1 MQSLTRSTRTSVLV
15 ITMLFGFGLGFATS
29 SIRAVPSQPKNN
41 ASAVSREVRQGGY
54 SFINPLL
61 ECESSEGVINS
72 NLVGFRSSIEKIVTK
87 AQEEQKL
94 SLASVYF
101 RDLNNGPWFG
111 INEKAEFLPASLR
124 KLPLAM
130 NFFKLAEQEPNIL
143 HERIT
148 LLKKAEHPDK
158 IQTIRPSQ
166 EIEEGKEYSVEDLID
181 RALIFSDNQAALL
194 LNETVVPELQRRG
207 YMSEAI
213 AGIQSDL
220 DVLASI
226 LGDQKETMSVKN
238 YSGLFRV
245 LFNASFVNRPF
256 SEKILERLSL
266 AEYKD
271 GLVAGVP
278 SGVVVSHKFGEAG
291 QFGVEVQFH
300 DCGIVYYPKHPYI
313 LCVMTRGEKLEALPK
328 VIREISAEVYRNV
341 DEQEKAR
348 K

>member
-1 MQSLTRSTRTSVLV
+1 MRSVP
-15 ITMLFGFGLGFATS
+15 GS
-29 SIRAVPSQPKNN
+29 SPI
-41 ASAVSREVRQGGY
+41 EVRQGGY

-61 ECESSEGVINS
+61 ECESSEGMINS

-87 AQEEQKL
+87 SQEEKKL

-124 KLPLAM
+124 KLPLSM
-130 NFFKLAEQEPNIL
+130 DFYKLAEQNPNIL
-143 HERIT
+143 NERIT
-148 LLKKAEHPDK
+148 LLKKVEFPGK
-158 IQTIRPSQ
+158 TQTIPPSQ
-166 EIEEGKEYSVEDLID
+166 EIEEGKAYSIEDLIS
-181 RALIFSDNQAALL
+181 RALIFSDNQAAQL
-194 LNETVVPELQRRG
+194 LNSTAIPELQKRG
-207 YMSEAI
+207 YLSNVI
-213 AGIQSDL
+213 AGVQSDL
-220 DVLASI
+220 DVLVSI
-226 LGDQKETMSVKN
+226 LGDQKNTMSVKN

-278 SGVVVSHKFGEAG
+278 SGVAVSHKFGEAG
-291 QFGVEVQFH
+291 QFGEEVQLH

-313 LCVMTRGEKLEALPK
+313 LCVMTRGERLEALPK
-328 VIREISAEVYRNV
+328 VIKEISAEVYRNV
-341 DEQEKAR
+341 DEQEKAL